1 MNANI
6 LLSGLLLGGLALVPF
21 DSAAP
26 AAGQGDVLPPAIRTL
41 VVPGNVEEQPTLLEL
56 LRELGKCTGQEVLMD
71 SDAEELLSTQHL
83 PLLAGA
89 EVPAAEVYPFVEG
102 ILAHHSVYIAPV
114 KGGSVPMLGV
124 YPTALLQRGGSQN
137 QRASI
142 AWTVVPADEVS
153 VFEDHPALFIQTVI
167 HLPSLDVRQ
176 VSTSMRVLFSDP
188 FTGSVVPIGEH
199 SLLVRGSGRTVAQ
212 TVEFLRLCEESEK
225 VHAEARKARSGQ
237 GQPGGRPPQGG

>member
-6 LLSGLLLGGLALVPF
+6 LLSVLLLGGLAFVPV

-26 AAGQGDVLPPAIRTL
+26 SAAREDVLPPAIRTL

-56 LRELGKCTGQEVLMD
+56 LRELGKCTGQEILMD
-71 SDAEELLSTQHL
+71 NEAEELLSTQHL

-102 ILAHHSVYIAPV
+102 ILAHHSVYVAPV
-114 KGGSVPMLGV
+114 KSGSVPVLGV
-124 YPTALLQRGGSQN
+124 YPTALLQRSGPSN

-142 AWTVVPADEVS
+142 AWTVVKAEELS
-153 VFEDHPALFIQTVI
+153 HFEDHPALFIQTVI
-167 HLPSLDVRQ
+167 HLPSMDVRQ
-176 VSTSMRVLFSDP
+176 VATSMRVLFSDP
-188 FTGSVVPIGEH
+188 FTGSVVPIGDH

-212 TVEFLRLCEESEK
+212 TVEFLRLCEEAEK
-225 VHAEARKARSGQ
+225 AHAEARRAQGGQ
-237 GQPGGRPPQGG
+237 DQPGGRPPQGG